1 MQLALGPR
9 GVSLAGWLALFAAA
23 ALAWVLTVQS
33 AMGMPPGPGTM
44 GLGFVGF
51 LLLWTLMMAAMMLPS
66 VAPTVS
72 LYLRSLRGNASGLG
86 LVLRSTGLVVG
97 YLAIWALFGV
107 LAFVAAWAGSMLG
120 AEAPKAAPWV
130 AALLLAAAGI
140 YQLTPLKDRCLRH
153 CRSPLGFLLH
163 FGSYHGRLR
172 DLRAGF
178 YHGAYCVGCCW
189 GLMVVLITV
198 GVMNLP
204 WMVGLAAVIFVE
216 KTWRYGKTF
225 SVAFGIALIAFAC
238 FVPWHA
244 SLVPGLYTT
253 GNM

>member
-1 MQLALGPR
+1 VQLALGPR
-9 GVSLAGWLALFAAA
+9 GVTLAGWLALFAAA

-51 LLLWTLMMAAMMLPS
+51 LLLWMLMMAAMMLPS

-198 GVMNLP
+198 GIMNLP

-244 SLVPGLYTT
+244 SLVPGLYTA